1 MLFIQTTVKVPL
13 IGSQDFWDSS
23 KEKSDLHLLNA
34 IKNEKPAEKRDA
46 EIISNIDEVYFNNSD
61 FDFARFELEVGI
73 KLFYTTYY
81 IYNLLVQILRWH
93 MHVTKLTILYL

>member
-1 MLFIQTTVKVPL
+1 MLFIQNTVKVPL

-23 KEKSDLHLLNA
+23 KGKSDLHSLNTF
-34 IKNEKPAEKRDA
+34 KNEKPAEKCDA

-73 KLFYTTYY
+73 KIFYT
-81 IYNLLVQILRWH
+81 IYSIF
-93 MHVTKLTILYL
+93 IIC